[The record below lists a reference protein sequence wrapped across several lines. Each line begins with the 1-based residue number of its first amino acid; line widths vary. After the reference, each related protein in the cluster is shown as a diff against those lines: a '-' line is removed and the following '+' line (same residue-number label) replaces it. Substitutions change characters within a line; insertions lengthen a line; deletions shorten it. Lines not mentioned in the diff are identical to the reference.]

1 MGEFTQTPEYT
12 PRLHMQ
18 SDSEPKDVSTDA
30 TAATDTAGTE
40 TDTAATGAAS
50 GDKTGAEAAQDQGT
64 QTSQQT
70 SADTEGADK
79 KPEASKEPDKGAEKS
94 KKQYAT
100 DVTGVKCDDQV
111 RIGTDKFP
119 CFDVTQDEFYQ
130 NMQDGRRRLR
140 FSKGSNCQKYMQG
153 TKYNRPFFIRHTDDR
168 GKTYVRKIK

>member
-1 MGEFTQTPEYT
+1 MGEFTQTPQYT
-12 PRLHMQ
+12 PKLHMQ
-18 SDSEPKDVSTDA
+18 SDVEPKDVDT
-30 TAATDTAGTE
+30 TDTQSTPDTE
-40 TDTAATGAAS
+40 AA
-50 GDKTGAEAAQDQGT
+50 KGAEAAQDQGT

-70 SADTEGADK
+70 SAEVEGDDK
-79 KPEASKEPDKGAEKS
+79 KPEVTSEPEPTVEKP

-100 DVTGVKCDDQV
+100 DVPDVKCDDQV
-111 RIGTDKFP
+111 RIGSEKFP

-153 TKYNRPFFIRHTDDR
+153 TKYNRPFFIRHTDTK

>member
-12 PRLHMQ
+12 PRVHMQ
-18 SDSEPKDVSTDA
+18 SDSEPKDVDTS
-30 TAATDTAGTE
+30 TAADAGTE
-40 TDTAATGAAS
+40 TTDTAATT
-50 GDKTGAEAAQDQGT
+50 GDKTGAEAAQDQGA

-70 SADTEGADK
+70 SADVEGADK
-79 KPEASKEPDKGAEKS
+79 KPEPEPEPKAEKP

-100 DVTGVKCDDQV
+100 DVPDVKCDDQV
-111 RIGTDKFP
+111 RIGADKFP

-153 TKYNRPFFIRHTDDR
+153 TKYNRPFFIRHTDTK